1 MLQLQITRIL
11 VYLLTRLLK
20 ELQTT
25 RILVNLLTR
34 QLKKHTYEIRNIY

>member
-1 MLQLQITRIL
+1 MLQLQI
-11 VYLLTRLLK
+11 
-20 ELQTT
+20 T